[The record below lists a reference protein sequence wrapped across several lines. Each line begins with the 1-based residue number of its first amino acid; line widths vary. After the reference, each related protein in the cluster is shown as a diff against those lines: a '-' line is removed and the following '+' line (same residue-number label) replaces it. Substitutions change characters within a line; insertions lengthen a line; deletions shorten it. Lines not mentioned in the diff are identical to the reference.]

1 MNARDKK
8 RKSYSLGLDPAAKP
22 KKPEAKDTDAS
33 APTNINVNIDAPARV
48 STDKVVSV
56 DGASSAQVPRIYETP
71 RVDILGAIKPASDT
85 HISAAQSKSS
95 LLGMDLNR
103 GVQARDRR
111 NAQDKKRKSYS
122 LGLDPAA
129 KPKKPETKIESVSKP
144 DSIPDQAAPAKP
156 AMELDTTPSM
166 RADTVNPTAA
176 ALSLSMLT
184 PSPEAT
190 VASAVAAAKACAKA
204 MGLPA
209 VQEAVAEEKMRVKE
223 VLTHVAP
230 VEALPTKT
238 KASSSQVLRRAAKEA
253 AAEKEE
259 EPVLRTTELEE
270 VPPPP
275 PVEAFDAEK
284 ERALA
289 EKELE
294 LEEKAR
300 IAAAKVEEVARK
312 VAEQEAKLLKMRAE
326 QQRKEME
333 RWAKAAA
340 AEMEEKE
347 EKKKLDKDSADTVSG
362 VLLNRVM
369 AKDQGKRA
377 KREAKAHAESAA
389 MLAVQA
395 ARGAAA
401 EEEEAKVVL
410 AAEEAEAEADEKQWY
425 DLTDE
430 DVARRSEETVSLRR
444 DEEAPQASPPAPRVA
459 AGLGQGLALTMAA
472 GVACVSGA
480 WGAVAA
486 GIGSVQEIG
495 AALIVALS
503 VSLALPPSLLLCR
516 LRPCL
521 LARFVSFACCAV
533 ESSMQRVWSADFLLS
548 SSLLLISP
556 PLLLC
561 GAGIGTSS
569 LHEEG
574 SGVKRSATDQKWIV
588 DFGWFRHGGGEKKN
602 TQQGSPRLPA
612 TGEDRMTWVLLIVVV
627 FVKNTTN
634 HMVVLLRFMSLSR
647 NLLCPLPFPHQ
658 GCCEPNQ
665 PS

>member
-1 MNARDKK
+1 MAVHIYKGHLVVMACLMLLSSSVGFMPPQPVHHMQPWSRRAHVSTRPEMRMAARPDEPERPSAKLWKEADQAVQCAENEHTRREFQSMAKPVIIAEADNVTAAVVPFRQGSAYPEKTVTAAIVPSQLGSIAARNDVEGFALESEVQADEEGAKATSSKK
-8 RKSYSLGLDPAAKP
+8 YTLLGLLPP
-22 KKPEAKDTDAS
+22 KRSNPEAKDTKTAIEREPEVFHGVFEQVYGVFLKRND
-33 APTNINVNIDAPARV
+33 APT
-48 STDKVVSV
+48 V
-56 DGASSAQVPRIYETP
+56 DV
-71 RVDILGAIKPASDT
+71 LGTIKPSLDDE
-85 HISAAQSKSS
+85 ISSQAAAKGKNAHS
-95 LLGMDLNR
+95 LLGMELDR
-103 GVQARDRR
+103 GVQARDRM
-111 NAQDKKRKSYS
+111 NARDKKRKSYS

-347 EKKKLDKDSADTVSG
+347 EKKKLDKDSADT
-362 VLLNRVM
+362 
-369 AKDQGKRA
+369 
-377 KREAKAHAESAA
+377 
-389 MLAVQA
+389 A

-503 VSLALPPSLLLCR
+503 GLAL
-516 LRPCL
+516 
-521 LARFVSFACCAV
+521 AAF
-533 ESSMQRVWSADFLLS
+533 
-548 SSLLLISP
+548 
-556 PLLLC
+556 
-561 GAGIGTSS
+561 T
-569 LHEEG
+569 
-574 SGVKRSATDQKWIV
+574 KRDQ
-588 DFGWFRHGGGEKKN
+588 E
-602 TQQGSPRLPA
+602 
-612 TGEDRMTWVLLIVVV
+612 
-627 FVKNTTN
+627 
-634 HMVVLLRFMSLSR
+634 
-647 NLLCPLPFPHQ
+647 
-658 GCCEPNQ
+658 
-665 PS
+665 